1 VISGV
6 VRKVSVELEP
16 TETSGNEDSNEV
28 QWVMAEL
35 PEWAHG
41 TPSRRPDMNTPAQ
54 ELTGIELDGGWK
66 VLELLKRDPKAT
78 GGNFSVGYVVES
90 SSGDRAYLKALDY
103 S

>member
-1 VISGV
+1 
-6 VRKVSVELEP
+6 
-16 TETSGNEDSNEV
+16 
-28 QWVMAEL
+28 
-35 PEWAHG
+35 
-41 TPSRRPDMNTPAQ
+41 MNTPAQ